1 MAGPNLPVNV
11 DTNNADST
19 TDPSVKLHQQHHD
32 AIHAAVNR
40 LDTATPQ
47 VGQLMMWN
55 GSTWVGVTPSYVQN
69 MGGVARI
76 WGRTAAQGL
85 PTIAESAD
93 GDYAFV
99 DPS

>member
-11 DTNNADST
+11 DTNNADSA
-19 TDPSVKLHQQHHD
+19 TDPTVKAHQQHHD
-32 AIHAAVNR
+32 ALHALANR
-40 LDTATPQ
+40 WDTATPT
-47 VGQLMMWN
+47 VGQFAYYN
-55 GSTWVGVTPSYVQN
+55 GSVWVGVTPNYVVN
-69 MGGVARI
+69 MGGAARI

-85 PTIAESAD
+85 PTIAESQD